1 MREGVE
7 VRLRPGDWERLE
19 AVISDRRS
27 PQHHVWRA
35 RIVLMT
41 AAGAGTMTIRS
52 VTGKGEPTIWRWA
65 SPATL
70 PTTTD
75 ADGADAKS
83 PAPNQA
89 EKNRGAGL
97 PSAAGRT
104 GLGIA
109 H

>member
-7 VRLRPGDWERLE
+7 VRLRPGDRERLE

-52 VTGKGEPTIWRWA
+52 VTCLQR
-65 SPATL
+65 STL
-70 PTTTD
+70 RR
-75 ADGADAKS
+75 
-83 PAPNQA
+83 AP
-89 EKNRGAGL
+89 
-97 PSAAGRT
+97 
-104 GLGIA
+104 
-109 H
+109 